1 MTGLFVLTVI
11 RFSQSEV
18 PTVESVRLFK
28 SMAALNVAA
37 TAMKSPPLT
46 PGHSYSI
53 PEAGIKVCCDGP
65 VPSEDSFY
73 AVKCNVRGTEFILR
87 SDWSEPAAMIE
98 VWESGQWLLNGSYV
112 GDFMDDRQDVAENQ
126 AISAMAYHIR
136 RKFKD
141 WTSRDLRL
149 SLLHQMTSRHPSSN
163 REHGKG
169 QL

>member
-1 MTGLFVLTVI
+1 MTGLYVLTVI

-28 SMAALNVAA
+28 SRAALNVVAVS
-37 TAMKSPPLT
+37 MKSPPLT

-65 VPSEDSFY
+65 IPAEDSFY
-73 AVKCNVRGTEFILR
+73 AVKCTVRGTEFILR

-98 VWESGQWLLNGSYV
+98 VWESNQWLLNGSYV
-112 GDFMDDRQDVAENQ
+112 GDFMDDRTDLAENQ

-136 RKFKD
+136 RELKD
-141 WTSRDLRL
+141 WTSQDLRL
-149 SLLHQMTSRHPSSN
+149 SLLHQMTRRIPSDRN
-163 REHGKG
+163 N
-169 QL
+169 